1 MYTRS
6 SIAQLAI
13 LFVVCCLSTF
23 CNTVVAADTPK
34 TDVKIP
40 VYRIAKV
47 DSQLAGNSLTLTL
60 KGDSSPA
67 YTVSERFAPFRVVV
81 DVANAVIGDGSAN
94 SKVEVPKNPF
104 ASLSVSLLKDQQP
117 VITRF
122 EIKLAD
128 SHLYKVNRQGN
139 DITIAITPAEAKAEV
154 APSTEAAAA
163 PATPPVA
170 SEVPELTDLQVTTS
184 PGETTVLI
192 VASKPVEDF
201 KTETLPGDKDK
212 PARMFIDF
220 ANASI
225 ATLAREKEVGGVIA
239 RIRVAPRG
247 PGARIVFDAVGPEI
261 FEYQAVKTAAGVQ
274 VVVKDPK
281 GAKPADPKMAQS
293 ASAAGGT
300 GGAVSDATLDALI
313 ESSSSML
320 AKTPSSG
327 GKTSGKSSQ
336 MAGLPDNF
344 SFSGYTKEKISV
356 DFYKIDIHNVFRLFR
371 QVTDLNIIVDEAVT
385 GTLTLALT
393 DVPWD
398 FALDI
403 ILNLMDLKKEERFN
417 TIVIY
422 PKKKEF
428 IWPERAED
436 NLAVEANTEIIE
448 EEALVIQQ
456 SASQPQEVVKAQEI
470 LRKAGAAEK
479 NTNYEEAA
487 QLYESAAAL
496 WPTNGKIHNHLATL
510 YLVNLGM
517 NAKAVHYAKASL
529 ALDPADSRAALY
541 AAIASANMQRLE
553 EAADFFSQS
562 ISGNP
567 PMKEALISFAA
578 FNENNNQYEAALK
591 VLEKYN
597 SHYGETVDT
606 MIAKARLLDKLGRS
620 EEAILQ
626 YKTILASGFAL
637 PVDLKKYITGRVAAG
652 H

>member
-13 LFVVCCLSTF
+13 SFVVCCLSTF
-23 CNTVVAADTPK
+23 CSATVFADTPK
-34 TDVKIP
+34 TDAKIP
-40 VYRIAKV
+40 VYRIAKL
-47 DSQLAGNSLTLTL
+47 DSQLTGNALTVTL
-60 KGDSSPA
+60 KGDSTPA

-94 SKVEVPKNPF
+94 AKLELPENPF
-104 ASLSVSLLKDQQP
+104 ASLAVSVLKEQQP
-117 VITRF
+117 EITRF

-128 SHLYKVNRQGN
+128 SHGYKVNRSGN
-139 DITIAITPAEAKAEV
+139 DITIAITPTEAKAAV
-154 APSTEAAAA
+154 APSS
-163 PATPPVA
+163 AT
-170 SEVPELTDLQVTTS
+170 SDVPELTDLQVTTT
-184 PGETTVLI
+184 PGETTILI
-192 VASKPVEDF
+192 VASKPVQDF
-201 KTETLPGDKDK
+201 KTETIPGDKDK

-225 ATLAREKEVGGVIA
+225 ATLAREKEVGGVVA

-247 PGARIVFDAVGPEI
+247 PGARIVFDAAGPEI
-261 FEYQAVKTAAGVQ
+261 FEYQAAKTATGIQ
-274 VVVKDPK
+274 VVIKDPK
-281 GAKPADPKMAQS
+281 GSKPAGPKAAQPV
-293 ASAAGGT
+293 AAPAKANGE
-300 GGAVSDATLDALI
+300 VSDATLDALI

-320 AKTPSSG
+320 AKTPSPSA
-327 GKTSGKSSQ
+327 KASGKAGQ
-336 MAGLPDNF
+336 AAGLPDNF

-428 IWPERAED
+428 IWPDRAED

-456 SASQPQEVVKAQEI
+456 SASQPQEVLKAQEI
-470 LRKAGAAEK
+470 LRQAGVAEK
-479 NTNYEEAA
+479 NNNFEAAA

-529 ALDPADSRAALY
+529 ELDPTDSKAALY

-553 EAADFFSQS
+553 EATNFFSQS
-562 ISGNP
+562 ISGKP
-567 PMKEALISFAA
+567 PLKEALISFAA

-597 SHYGETVDT
+597 SHYGETIDT
-606 MIAKARLLDKLGRS
+606 MIAKARLLDKLGKS
-620 EEAILQ
+620 EQAILQ

-637 PVDLKKYITGRVAAG
+637 PPDLKKYITGRVAASN
-652 H
+652 